1 MTMEVVEWLEA
12 DGLGGFASGTSTL
25 ARTRRYHGLLLAAT
39 TPPTGRVML
48 VNGLEAWVETPS
60 GRYAISSHR
69 YAPDVVHP
77 DGTRH
82 LVAFTNDP
90 WPQWTFR
97 LPDGTE
103 IEQELIVPRGTPL
116 VGLSWRLRMA
126 APGSRLTVRPLLSG
140 RDYHATH
147 HENGA
152 FRLDARVDGER
163 VRWSPYDGVPAVT
176 AVTNGRY
183 DPSPAWYRNFLYDE
197 ERTRGLD
204 CTEDLASPGAF
215 TWDLTE
221 PAVLMFTTTPEAACV
236 RGAPAREAFGL
247 MRHRERA
254 RRSFSSPLNRAAD
267 AYLVKRGAGQ
277 TLVAGY
283 PWFTDWGRDTFISVR
298 GLCIAAGRLD
308 AARDILLA
316 WAGAVS
322 EGMLPNRFPDTGDA
336 PEFNSVDA
344 SLWYAIA
351 VGDYL
356 AACANKGVRVTDA
369 DESALRAAV
378 DAILDG
384 YARGTRYGIRLDA
397 DGLLACGEPGSQLTW
412 MDARVGDRAITPR
425 VGKPVEIQALWLN
438 ALAIA
443 GQWTNAWTPAF
454 RLGASAF
461 VARFWNEAEGCLFD
475 VVDVDHRP
483 GQVDASFRPNQIF
496 AVGGLPLNLLP
507 SERARLVVEAVEQR
521 LLTPVGLRSLAPG
534 SPGYAARYE
543 GGPAE
548 RDARYHQG
556 TVWPWLIGPFVEA
569 WLRVHGASARSRR
582 EARARFV
589 VPLLQLAKLTGGH
602 LPEIADAEAP
612 HTSRGC
618 PAQAWSVAEVLR
630 LENTVLG
637 SSPRRRVKPGRAV
650 AASV

>member
-1 MTMEVVEWLEA
+1 
-12 DGLGGFASGTSTL
+12 
-25 ARTRRYHGLLLAAT
+25 
-39 TPPTGRVML
+39 
-48 VNGLEAWVETPS
+48 
-60 GRYAISSHR
+60 
-69 YAPDVVHP
+69 
-77 DGTRH
+77 
-82 LVAFTNDP
+82 
-90 WPQWTFR
+90 
-97 LPDGTE
+97 
-103 IEQELIVPRGTPL
+103 
-116 VGLSWRLRMA
+116 
-126 APGSRLTVRPLLSG
+126 
-140 RDYHATH
+140 
-147 HENGA
+147 
-152 FRLDARVDGER
+152 
-163 VRWSPYDGVPAVT
+163 
-176 AVTNGRY
+176 
-183 DPSPAWYRNFLYDE
+183 
-197 ERTRGLD
+197 
-204 CTEDLASPGAF
+204 
-215 TWDLTE
+215 
-221 PAVLMFTTTPEAACV
+221 MFTTAPEAACV
-236 RGAPAREAFGL
+236 RDAPAREAFGL

-254 RRSFSSPLNRAAD
+254 RRSFSSPLDRAAD

-298 GLCIAAGRLD
+298 GLCIATGRLD

-322 EGMLPNRFPDTGDA
+322 EGMLPNRFLDTGAA

-356 AACANKGVRVTDA
+356 AACAKKGVRVTDA

-412 MDARVGDRAITPR
+412 MDARVGDRVITPR

-443 GQWTNAWTPAF
+443 GQWTDVWIPAF

-461 VARFWNEAEGCLFD
+461 VSRFWNEAEGCLFD

-507 SERARLVVEAVEQR
+507 SDRAGLVVEAVEQR
-521 LLTPVGLRSLAPG
+521 LLTPMGLRSLAPG

-548 RDARYHQG
+548 RDGRYHQG

-569 WLRVHGASARSRR
+569 WVRVHGASARSRR
-582 EARARFV
+582 EARTRFLA
-589 VPLLQLAKLTGGH
+589 PLLQLADLTGGH

-612 HTSRGC
+612 HNPRGC
-618 PAQAWSVAEVLR
+618 PAQAWSAAEVLR
-630 LENTVLG
+630 LENTVLA
-637 SSPRRRVKPGRAV
+637 SSPRRRVKSGRAV